1 MDTDNHTDRGSTY
14 YTYWSLRERDEK
26 RTMSDTTARIFWT
39 DILYHSFLFFKS
51 RLTKDCIDN
60 GLYWQWIVYI
70 RFPGVSPI
78 VPVTSLF
85 GQRKVSWR
93 RCQSRSLW
101 SPSHSSPGPGQHAS
115 CLWLPWIPKIST
127 KFIYIFLDISALN
140 KLTLWKIVLIY
151 K

>member
-39 DILYHSFLFFKS
+39 TVLYLISQFFCFL
-51 RLTKDCIDN
+51 RVDWQRIVLTMDCIHK
-60 GLYWQWIVYI
+60 V
-70 RFPGVSPI
+70 PSVSPI

>member
-14 YTYWSLRERDEK
+14 NTYWSLRERDEK

-39 DILYHSFLFFKS
+39 TVHYLISRYFRFL
-51 RLTKDCIDN
+51 RVD
-60 GLYWQWIVYI
+60 WQWFVNI

-78 VPVTSLF
+78 VPVRSLF

-115 CLWLPWIPKIST
+115 CLWLPWIPETSS
-127 KFIYIFLDISALN
+127 KFIYTFQDSDA
-140 KLTLWKIVLIY
+140 LTLCEIVSI
-151 K
+151 